1 MTDDSSAG
9 DRQNRRAETAKQ
21 NDDSD
26 IIDATDIAPGHGGRS
41 GGNLQRDVGTQ
52 AAAERVRDPEAH
64 EGVTKED
71 KLQHGTGSVEPKTPD
86 GNSPRGGSGG

>member
-1 MTDDSSAG
+1 MD
-9 DRQNRRAETAKQ
+9 NRRTQTASN

-26 IIDATDIAPGHGGRS
+26 IIENGEETPGQQDRS

-52 AAAERVRDPEAH
+52 ASLERVKDPEAH

-71 KLQHGTGSVEPKTPD
+71 DIAHGQRYPVGRRGD
-86 GNSPRGGSGG
+86 G

>member
-1 MTDDSSAG
+1 MTETRG
-9 DRQNRRAETAKQ
+9 DRRAETARQ

-26 IIDATDIAPGHGGRS
+26 IIEAAIEDTDAAGGQQGRS

-52 AAAERVRDPEAH
+52 SEHERVSDPEAN

-71 KLQHGTGSVEPKTPD
+71 DIAHGQRVQAPKPATHVVTE
-86 GNSPRGGSGG
+86 R

>member
-1 MTDDSSAG
+1 MTETRG
-9 DRQNRRAETAKQ
+9 DRRAETARQ

-26 IIDATDIAPGHGGRS
+26 IIEAATDDTAAAAAGQQGRS

-52 AAAERVRDPEAH
+52 SEHERVSDPEAN

-71 KLQHGTGSVEPKTPD
+71 DIAHGQRVQAPKPATHVVTE
-86 GNSPRGGSGG
+86 R